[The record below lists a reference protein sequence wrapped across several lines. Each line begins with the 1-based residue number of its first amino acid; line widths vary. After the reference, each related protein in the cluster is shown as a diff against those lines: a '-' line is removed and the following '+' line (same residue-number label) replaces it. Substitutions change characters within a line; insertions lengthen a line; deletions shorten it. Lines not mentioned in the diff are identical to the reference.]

1 MQLDV
6 TPEALAAASGQ
17 VAALTGRL
25 LGSNATH
32 LVATSAILPP
42 GSDLVSTK
50 VAASLIAEGAEHNV
64 MTGMG
69 SAQLGLSSEGV
80 GESSTSYAIGEAEAT
95 AIYTASGGGFSI

>member
-17 VAALTGRL
+17 VGALTGRL

-42 GSDLVSTK
+42 GSDLVSAKT
-50 VAASLIAEGAEHNV
+50 AASLVAEGAEHNV

-80 GESSTSYAIGEAEAT
+80 GESSISYAIGEGEAT

>member
-6 TPEALAAASGQ
+6 NPAALAAASAQ

-25 LGSNATH
+25 LASNATH
-32 LVATSAILPP
+32 LVATSATLPP
-42 GSDLVSTK
+42 GADLVSEKT
-50 VAASLIAEGAEHNV
+50 ALSLIAEGVEHHL

-80 GESSTSYAIGEAEAT
+80 GESSSSYAIGDAEGA
-95 AIYTASGGGFSI
+95 AALIANGGGAVL

>member
-25 LGSNATH
+25 LATNASH
-32 LVATSAILPP
+32 LVATSATLPP
-42 GSDLVSTK
+42 GSDLVSVK
-50 VAASLIAEGAEHNV
+50 VAAGLVAEGFEHNV

-69 SAQLGLSSEGV
+69 SAQLGFSSEGV
-80 GESSTSYAIGEAEAT
+80 DESSTSYAVGEAEAT
-95 AIYTASGGGFSI
+95 AIYTASGGGISI